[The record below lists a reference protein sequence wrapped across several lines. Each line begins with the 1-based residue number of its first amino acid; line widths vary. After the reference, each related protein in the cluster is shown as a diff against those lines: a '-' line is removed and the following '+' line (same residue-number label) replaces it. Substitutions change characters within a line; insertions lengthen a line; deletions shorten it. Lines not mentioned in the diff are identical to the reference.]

1 MTYVLMQIF
10 CIMKYKKTIHNS
22 TAIQNENVSPQ
33 RKNIFKRM
41 WDLRLKKRTD
51 ERAFENLQ
59 RTESEFSHV
68 SLCLFLFNFKCLF
81 IANLFWISEIHSSF
95 QKKSSIRTGIG
106 QFSNSNNISE
116 KIIKDY
122 LKKGFV

>member
-1 MTYVLMQIF
+1 MIGIILMFTVLVIVIF

-22 TAIQNENVSPQ
+22 TAIQNENVSPR

-51 ERAFENLQ
+51 ERAFENLH

-68 SLCLFLFNFKCLF
+68 SNNNSMIELT
-81 IANLFWISEIHSSF
+81 ANVSQLRQQSS
-95 QKKSSIRTGIG
+95 TC
-106 QFSNSNNISE
+106 
-116 KIIKDY
+116 
-122 LKKGFV
+122 